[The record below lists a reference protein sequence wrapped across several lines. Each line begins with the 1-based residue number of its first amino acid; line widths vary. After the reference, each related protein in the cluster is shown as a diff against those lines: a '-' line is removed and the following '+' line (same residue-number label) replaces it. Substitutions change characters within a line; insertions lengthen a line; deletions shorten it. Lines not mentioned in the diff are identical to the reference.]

1 MSLNQREREREA
13 GSVLERESQ
22 AAMVAVR
29 LP

>member
-1 MSLNQREREREA
+1 LCLRERERERQA